1 MTVLL
6 RASNLTRR
14 FGNTLA
20 LDSVSFEVHEG
31 ITGLLGS
38 NGAGKSTVLRLFLGL
53 LEPDSGSA
61 DFVGAGTNDRI
72 ARRER
77 IGYMPEHDCLPS
89 HVSAAEFLTHI
100 AQVSGLPPHEARTR
114 ATDVLRHVGL
124 GEERYRP
131 MGGYSTGMKQRAKL
145 AQAFVHDPL
154 IVLLD
159 EPTSGLDPTGR
170 QEMLELIMRTGREF
184 GISILLSSHL
194 MGDVERTCDRV
205 IVLEGGRLSREGEV
219 ARFVEETETLIIQVH
234 EGLQVLLSAL
244 AARGIEA
251 KLEAGSIVIDRASA
265 DDLDLIRD
273 AIVDSGALLYRLAP
287 RRHSLTEVFQA
298 PVAGNGDSRPG
309 LAPQAAP
316 AAPRPEGGAR

>member
-1 MTVLL
+1 MAVLL
-6 RASNLTRR
+6 RASSLTKRY
-14 FGNTLA
+14 GATLA

-38 NGAGKSTVLRLFLGL
+38 NGAGKSTALRLFLGL
-53 LEPDSGSA
+53 LTPDSGSA
-61 DFVGAGTNDRI
+61 EFAGAGTNDQI
-72 ARRER
+72 AARER
-77 IGYMPEHDCLPS
+77 IGYMPEHDCLPG

-170 QEMLELIMRTGREF
+170 QEMLELISRTGREF

-205 IVLEGGRLSREGEV
+205 VVLEGGRLSREGEV
-219 ARFVEETETLIIQVH
+219 ARFVEETETLVIQVH
-234 EGLQVLLSAL
+234 EGLDALISAMGS
-244 AARGIEA
+244 RGVESR
-251 KLEAGSIVIDRASA
+251 LEAGSIVVDRATGN
-265 DDLDLIRD
+265 DLDRIRD
-273 AIVDSGALLYRLAP
+273 AIVESGALLYRLAP
-287 RRHSLTEVFQA
+287 RRHTLTEVFQA
-298 PVAGNGDSRPG
+298 PVAVANTGDAGGP
-309 LAPQAAP
+309 APETQ
-316 AAPRPEGGAR
+316 RR